1 MSIISKNNLLIINMK
16 HLKRFNEELSPRIYN
31 IASRKLDKMG
41 MPKRA
46 KALKDW
52 SNIQQTRQNMAD
64 WKQNIEELKEFGTF
78 RFTIKSED
86 GRELI
91 TDDFYL
97 NIDFDDFAF
106 EDQTLFEKSKN
117 ETNPEGPGLLGDD
130 FETTLYLMTG
140 LVPTNEETV
149 RKCEEVLPDPDN
161 LSNGF
166 YWANCIEIKMEIKN
180 DKVILGEP
188 KFDSYDPSVSGVPL
202 VADRRSA
209 VKLKNLIK
217 SIFLNEVNY
226 PSGRTD
232 VKSIHDLLENSIL
245 NKCRFSGDYGFE
257 LKEIANL
264 MQKTHISQF
273 PGYIE

>member
-1 MSIISKNNLLIINMK
+1 MK
-16 HLKRFNEELSPRIYN
+16 YLKRFNEELSPRIYN

-52 SNIQQTRQNMAD
+52 SNIQQTKQNMAD
-64 WKQNIEELKEFGTF
+64 WRENIEDLKEFGTF
-78 RFTIKSED
+78 GFTIKGED
-86 GRELI
+86 GQELI

-97 NIDFDDFAF
+97 YIDFDDFAF
-106 EDQTLFEKSKN
+106 EDQTIFEKDKYVNGVTDTFS
-117 ETNPEGPGLLGDD
+117 
-130 FETTLYLMTG
+130 TTLFLMTG
-140 LVPTNEETV
+140 LVPMNEDTV
-149 RKCEEVLPDPDN
+149 QKCEEVLPDADN

-166 YWANCIEIKMEIKN
+166 YWANCISIKMEIKN
-180 DKVILGEP
+180 DKVTLGEL
-188 KFDSYDPSVSGVPL
+188 KFESYDPSVSGNPL

-232 VKSIHDLLENSIL
+232 VKYIYELMENSIL
-245 NKCRFSGDYGFE
+245 NKCGFSGDYGFE
-257 LKEIANL
+257 LKEVADLI
-264 MQKTHISQF
+264 QKTHISQF